1 MRPDSK
7 ELATRIDAE
16 VAYQNGEDMQF
27 RSRTGGG
34 SWIDLKEG
42 GTLSFNWAASE
53 FRVKPVLI
61 EGWVD
66 PNKIH
71 SSTVCTA
78 VECIHVRQVVGDE

>member
-1 MRPDSK
+1 MKRDSK
-7 ELATRIDAE
+7 ELAERIDAE
-16 VAYQNGEDMQF
+16 TAYQNGEDMQF

-61 EGWVD
+61 EGWVRKGD
-66 PNKIH
+66 IH
-71 SSTVCTA
+71 ANIGSVCDINC
-78 VECIHVRQVVGDE
+78 VHVREIKE

>member
-27 RSRTGGG
+27 RSRTGG

-53 FRVKPVLI
+53 FRATPKAR
-61 EGWVD
+61 EGWID
-66 PNKIH
+66 SNQLHEH
-71 SSTVCTA
+71 SSWECDVT
-78 VECIHVRQVVGDE
+78 ECIHVREIL